1 MASDEIQFDAL
12 CNSIHEAVL
21 KATDTAKEQHLRDVE
36 EFIEK
41 DGKPKTIKLMLP
53 SQDPDH
59 TEDVEYN
66 VPIFSLIP
74 HKSLTVSEISVDF
87 TCKFKS
93 LKSKNKKAKAAISAA
108 LSRSKSGTSSEAAVN
123 IKFVASDPP
132 EGLARINDRLL
143 RLT

>member
-1 MASDEIQFDAL
+1 MSDEIQFDAL

-21 KATDTAKEQHLRDVE
+21 KATNTAKEQHLRDVE
-36 EFIEK
+36 EFIDK
-41 DGKPKTIKLMLP
+41 DGKPETIKLLLP
-53 SQDPDH
+53 SQDPEDS
-59 TEDVEYN
+59 TEVEYH

-87 TCKFKS
+87 TCKFRA
-93 LKSKNKKAKAAISAA
+93 LKSKNKKTKDAIAAA
-108 LSRSKSGTSSEAAVN
+108 LSRSKSGTSSEATVN